1 MLLGWSA
8 WEDEILLGLTTEELK
23 WKMGLSDLEP
33 AALLGVTVDIETW
46 TDRGV

>member
-1 MLLGWSA
+1 MKYFW
-8 WEDEILLGLTTEELK
+8 GLSTEELK

-33 AALLGVTVDIETW
+33 SALLGVTVDIETW

>member
-1 MLLGWSA
+1 MLLGWGA

-23 WKMGLSDLEP
+23 WNMGLSDLEP